1 MNKSQRSTNASSA
14 LFNIDPRRA
23 LHCQV
28 RVIDDVTDEDTDDA
42 ALICPSVDAGIC
54 QTCNLKSAIYKCPK
68 PSCPSP
74 HYCSMKCYKD
84 HSEFCTESFYRRK
97 VEDELNFDRRDKD
110 EIEAVLK
117 REHQQIREQESSNIE
132 FSEADYAC
140 LEDLAVR
147 LENGESM
154 GDEIICSLPPK
165 LKKEFELYLAGN
177 AYKIDD
183 IKTWKPWWQ
192 SLLTEVTAHGKA
204 QDNNLIGDDCEVSS
218 RKFNLDEELLNMTDF
233 VVFYPALKDRGYP
246 NLQYNMI
253 DILYAMA
260 STLRLFNGDLCSDND
275 IIIDAAYS
283 IFSLSTVLKHDRRW
297 NGVFPVLDACK
308 NTSLQ
313 ESTTGETWIS
323 FSVLIDDIYLLI
335 KNSRYIFRILLECE
349 AAFESAKKVLKKLKS
364 PTKNK
369 DLIRKYTLAARKVRF
384 YASWCAK
391 VWLSKTPSN
400 NIKSLSRLKREVE
413 QWMDTI
419 GRN

>member
-1 MNKSQRSTNASSA
+1 
-14 LFNIDPRRA
+14 
-23 LHCQV
+23 
-28 RVIDDVTDEDTDDA
+28 
-42 ALICPSVDAGIC
+42 
-54 QTCNLKSAIYKCPK
+54 
-68 PSCPSP
+68 
-74 HYCSMKCYKD
+74 MKCYKV
-84 HSEFCTESFYRRK
+84 HSEVCTESFYRRK
-97 VEDELNFDRRDKD
+97 VEDGLNFDRRDKD

-117 REHQQIREQESSNIE
+117 REHQQIREQESSSIE
-132 FSEADYAC
+132 FSEEDYVC
-140 LEDLAVR
+140 LEDLVVR
-147 LENGESM
+147 MENGEST
-154 GDEIICSLPPK
+154 GDEIIGSLPLK

-192 SLLTEVTAHGKA
+192 SLLSDVNAHGRV
-204 QDNNLIGDDCEVSS
+204 QNNSTGDEFEVSS
-218 RKFNLDEELLNMTDF
+218 RKFDLDEELLNMTDF
-233 VVFYPALKDRGYP
+233 VVFYPALKYRGYP

-283 IFSLSTVLKHDRRW
+283 IFSLSTVLKSDRRW

-313 ESTTGETWIS
+313 ESIRGETWIS
-323 FSVLIDDIYLLI
+323 ISVLIDDIHLLI
-335 KNSRYIFRILLECE
+335 QNSRYIFRLLLECE

-369 DLIRKYTLAARKVRF
+369 DLIHKYTLAARKVRF

-400 NIKSLSRLKREVE
+400 KIRSLSRLKREVE
-413 QWMDTI
+413 QWMDAI
-419 GRN
+419 GSD